1 MRVDVLSL
9 NRNVLIGALV
19 VAIVVVGS
27 FGYFTYGKGTLVV
40 ELTDPPR
47 DWGSASKVYIRYG
60 EVRIHR
66 AMAGNESGWFTVVEG
81 DSWMDLST
89 VLNASEVIGISRL
102 GAGKYNLVRFEVLE
116 SVVTV
121 DGQNYTAT
129 VSSGKLNIAV
139 TRGGVNVEV
148 GQTSHLVIDITPKVV
163 GSAAAG
169 FRVVPA
175 VKAIPSSE

>member
-1 MRVDVLSL
+1 MEIDVLSM
-9 NRNVLIGALV
+9 NRNVLIGVLV
-19 VAIVVVGS
+19 IVIVVFGS
-27 FGYFTYGKGTLVV
+27 YSYFSYGKGTLVV

-47 DWGSASKVYIRYG
+47 DWGAASKVYIHYS

-66 AMAGNESGWFTVVEG
+66 AKAGNESGWFTAVEG

-116 SVVTV
+116 SIVTV
-121 DGQNYTAT
+121 DGHNYTAT
-129 VSSGKLNIAV
+129 VNSGKLTIAV

-148 GQTSHLVIDITPKVV
+148 GQTSHLVIDVTPKVV
-163 GSAAAG
+163 GSAATG

-175 VKAIPSSE
+175 VKAIPL